1 MISTSLK
8 IETARRALAEGWIQ
22 CSAEALRR
30 MALNELP
37 KQDVL
42 ATARA
47 AALLAAKRTPE
58 MIPHCHPLLLDEVR
72 VSFEVSETR
81 VRATAEVF
89 CVGKTGVEMEA
100 LCAVNAALLV
110 IYDMLKCVD
119 PHQEIGGLKLLE
131 KDGGKSD
138 YPARLRPGFQAA
150 VIISSDRCSQGQAQ
164 DKTGPWLMETLQG
177 YGIKDPQYLLLP
189 DEPDQMQAALEG
201 YCARGFDLILTS
213 GGTGLSPRDKTVE
226 AVSKVIERELPGAME
241 AARAFGQKRTPY
253 AMLSRGIAGQK
264 GKTLIVT
271 LPGSSAGVRESMAAL
286 YPYLFH
292 AHSIM
297 GQGLKDAPAAQP
309 LEATAR

>member
-8 IETARRALAEGWIQ
+8 IETARRALAEGWIRL
-22 CSAEALRR
+22 SEEALKR
-30 MALNELP
+30 MASNDLP
-37 KQDVL
+37 KPDVL

-47 AALLAAKRTPE
+47 AAVLAAKKTPDL
-58 MIPHCHPLLLDEVR
+58 IPYCHPIPLDHVR
-72 VSFEVSETR
+72 VNFEAGAGR
-81 VRATAEVF
+81 VRVEAEVL
-89 CVGKTGVEMEA
+89 CVAKTGVEMEA
-100 LCAVNAALLV
+100 LCAVNTALLV

-119 PHQEIGGLKLLE
+119 KDMEIGGIRLLE

-138 YPARLRPGFQAA
+138 YPVRLKQGFRAA
-150 VIISSDRCSQGQAQ
+150 VVISSDRCSKGLAE
-164 DKTGPWLMETLQG
+164 DKTGPWLLEKLAGFGVAETQHH
-177 YGIKDPQYLLLP
+177 LLP
-189 DEPDQMQAALEG
+189 DEPLQMQALLEKL
-201 YCARGFDLILTS
+201 CAEGVDLVLTS
-213 GGTGLSPRDKTVE
+213 GGTGLSPRDRTVE
-226 AVSKVIERELPGAME
+226 AVSKVIEREIPGAME

-297 GQGLKDAPAAQP
+297 AQGL
-309 LEATAR
+309 EAKV